1 MFFLSCFVFMSFCL
15 SSCSHQGEE
24 EFFISIIWAAWW
36 LWANK
41 IKKVAQIVC
50 RTQNNRYLCNVKK
63 CWWKPSSLHQHSKR
77 IICGLYLCRASH
89 YFFKHERNNHN
100 QTSGPPQP
108 NEWTNHGNRLAPL
121 TATTGPSPV
130 PSPVGRGVIT
140 EIPLS
145 SCWTLLT
152 VLFAVVSHAVLRT
165 LLPYL
170 YILKAQL
177 SIFIL
182 SSFVILSFCL
192 NTLKTLLNF
201 FFLSL
206 YVFMSLCL

>member
-1 MFFLSCFVFMSFCL
+1 MFFLSFFVFMSFCL

-89 YFFKHERNNHN
+89 YFFKHERTNHN

-108 NEWTNHGNRLAPL
+108 HEWTNHNHTDWPL
-121 TATTGPSPV
+121 PHPL
-130 PSPVGRGVIT
+130 PRREGRDYRDTPIGLLLVAYGAICGCITRCSAHFASLFVYIESSVKYIHFVI
-140 EIPLS
+140 L
-145 SCWTLLT
+145 C
-152 VLFAVVSHAVLRT
+152 H
-165 LLPYL
+165 
-170 YILKAQL
+170 
-177 SIFIL
+177 
-182 SSFVILSFCL
+182 FVILS
-192 NTLKTLLNF
+192 
-201 FFLSL
+201 
-206 YVFMSLCL
+206 

>member
-1 MFFLSCFVFMSFCL
+1 MFFLSFFVFMSFCL

-24 EFFISIIWAAWW
+24 ELFISIIWAAWW

-50 RTQNNRYLCNVKK
+50 RTQNNRYLCSVKK

-89 YFFKHERNNHN
+89 YFFKH
-100 QTSGPPQP
+100 
-108 NEWTNHGNRLAPL
+108 LY
-121 TATTGPSPV
+121 
-130 PSPVGRGVIT
+130 
-140 EIPLS
+140 
-145 SCWTLLT
+145 
-152 VLFAVVSHAVLRT
+152 AVVSYAVLHT
-165 LLPYL
+165 LYPYL

-177 SIFIL
+177 SMFIL
-182 SSFVILSFCL
+182 LFFVILSFCL

-201 FFLSL
+201 FSLSL
-206 YVFMSLCL
+206 YVFMSFCL

>member
-1 MFFLSCFVFMSFCL
+1 MLYAVVSYAVLRTLLPYLYILKAQLSMFILSSFVILSFCL
-15 SSCSHQGEE
+15 NTLKTLLNIFSLSFYASMSLCLSPCSHQGEE

-50 RTQNNRYLCNVKK
+50 RTQNNRYLCSVKK

-89 YFFKHERNNHN
+89 YFFKHE
-100 QTSGPPQP
+100 
-108 NEWTNHGNRLAPL
+108 WTNHNHTDWPL
-121 TATTGPSPV
+121 PPQQADQTQQQADQTQQQAGPSPI

-145 SCWTLLT
+145 PCCSLFT
-152 VLFAVVSHAVLRT
+152 VLVGL
-165 LLPYL
+165 
-170 YILKAQL
+170 
-177 SIFIL
+177 
-182 SSFVILSFCL
+182 
-192 NTLKTLLNF
+192 
-201 FFLSL
+201 
-206 YVFMSLCL
+206 M

>member
-1 MFFLSCFVFMSFCL
+1 MLKSFVEYKIITIFVASK
-15 SSCSHQGEE
+15 SAGGSPRR
-24 EFFISIIWAAWW
+24 SINT
-36 LWANK
+36 LK
-41 IKKVAQIVC
+41 
-50 RTQNNRYLCNVKK
+50 
-63 CWWKPSSLHQHSKR
+63 
-77 IICGLYLCRASH
+77 GLYVACTFVVQAITFLNTRGL
-89 YFFKHERNNHN
+89 
-100 QTSGPPQP
+100 T
-108 NEWTNHGNRLAPL
+108 TN
-121 TATTGPSPV
+121 TQTGPSPI

-145 SCWTLLT
+145 ACCSLLT

-170 YILKAQL
+170 YILKVQL

-201 FFLSL
+201 FFLSS

>member
-1 MFFLSCFVFMSFCL
+1 MFFLSCLVFMSFCL

-50 RTQNNRYLCNVKK
+50 RTQNNRYLCSVKK

-89 YFFKHERNNHN
+89 YFFKHERANHN
-100 QTSGPPQP
+100 QTSGPTTTTQ
-108 NEWTNHGNRLAPL
+108 
-121 TATTGPSPV
+121 TGPSPI

-145 SCWTLLT
+145 ACCSLLT
-152 VLFAVVSHAVLRT
+152 MLYAVVSYAVLHT
-165 LLPYL
+165 LYL
-170 YILKAQL
+170 IWGTLNSLLMVYI
-177 SIFIL
+177 
-182 SSFVILSFCL
+182 
-192 NTLKTLLNF
+192 
-201 FFLSL
+201 LSL
-206 YVFMSLCL
+206 YVFMSFCL

>member
-1 MFFLSCFVFMSFCL
+1 M
-15 SSCSHQGEE
+15 
-24 EFFISIIWAAWW
+24 
-36 LWANK
+36 
-41 IKKVAQIVC
+41 
-50 RTQNNRYLCNVKK
+50 
-63 CWWKPSSLHQHSKR
+63 
-77 IICGLYLCRASH
+77 YLCRASH
-89 YFFKHERNNHN
+89 YFFKHKRTNHN
-100 QTSGPPQP
+100 HTSGP
-108 NEWTNHGNRLAPL
+108 
-121 TATTGPSPV
+121 ATTTQTGPSPI
-130 PSPVGRGVIT
+130 PSPIGRGVIT

-145 SCWTLLT
+145 ACCSLFT

-170 YILKAQL
+170 YILKVQL

-206 YVFMSLCL
+206 YVFLSLCLQALYFRSVCMLRLSL

>member
-1 MFFLSCFVFMSFCL
+1 MFFMSFCVFMSFCL

-50 RTQNNRYLCNVKK
+50 RTQNNRYLCSVKK

-89 YFFKHERNNHN
+89 YFFKHEWTNHN
-100 QTSGPPQP
+100 QTSGPTTTTQ
-108 NEWTNHGNRLAPL
+108 
-121 TATTGPSPV
+121 TGPSPI
-130 PSPVGRGVIT
+130 PSPVGRGAIT
-140 EIPLS
+140 EIPLT
-145 SCWTLLT
+145 SCCSLFT
-152 VLFAVVSHAVLRT
+152 VLFAVVSHVVLHT

-192 NTLKTLLNF
+192 KTLKKLLNF

-206 YVFMSLCL
+206 YVFMSFCL

>member
-1 MFFLSCFVFMSFCL
+1 MFFLSFFVFMSFCL

-89 YFFKHERNNHN
+89 YFLNTK
-100 QTSGPPQP
+100 GPTTTTRKDQQQP
-108 NEWTNHGNRLAPL
+108 NRLAQP
-121 TATTGPSPV
+121 TATTGPSPTTTG
-130 PSPVGRGVIT
+130 PTLYTNWPLPHPLPRREGRDYRDTPIVCKTPRPFVT
-140 EIPLS
+140 EILS
-145 SCWTLLT
+145 
-152 VLFAVVSHAVLRT
+152 
-165 LLPYL
+165 
-170 YILKAQL
+170 
-177 SIFIL
+177 
-182 SSFVILSFCL
+182 
-192 NTLKTLLNF
+192 
-201 FFLSL
+201 
-206 YVFMSLCL
+206 